1 MIPSRPV
8 AFGLCFVAGLESFP
22 AMPWR
27 LGKQDTGTKD
37 DRKGRQSAKPLAA
50 PRFPARDS
58 SAPCAVF
65 GHTRNWYFLNIGV
78 VEQPGVLLKLFYFVT
93 VLEKE
98 AVVIFFVLS
107 GFLIGGSLA
116 NSMQRGGFDLGRYL
130 IARFVRI
137 YIVSRH

>member
-1 MIPSRPV
+1 
-8 AFGLCFVAGLESFP
+8 
-22 AMPWR
+22 MPWR

-58 SAPCAVF
+58 SAPCAV

-78 VEQPGVLLKLFYFVT
+78 VEQPGVLLKLFFFVT

-116 NSMQRGGFDLGRYL
+116 NSMQRGGLTSGGIL
-130 IARFVRI
+130 SQGLCGSISST
-137 YIVSRH
+137 SRH